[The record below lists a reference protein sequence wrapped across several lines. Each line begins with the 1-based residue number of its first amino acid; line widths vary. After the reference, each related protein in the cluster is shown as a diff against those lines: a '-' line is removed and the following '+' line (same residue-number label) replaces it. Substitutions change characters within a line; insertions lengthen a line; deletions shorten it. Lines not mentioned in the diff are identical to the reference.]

1 MQEGSRRA
9 IFAAFFA
16 NLGIA
21 IAKIVAFVLTGAA
34 SMLAEAIHSLADTG
48 NQGLLFLGGSRSQR
62 PADELHQF
70 GHGRERYFWA
80 FVVALVLFSL
90 GAVFAVYEGVNKLI
104 HPHPLEDP
112 TVAFV
117 VLGVAMLLEGFSLR
131 TAMREANRE
140 RRGRNWWHFIRTAK
154 SPELPV
160 VLLEDLGA
168 LLGLSFALVGIT
180 LNVLTDEPAFDA
192 MGSIAIGLLLGV
204 IAVVLAIEMK
214 SLLIGEAASPDEQDA
229 IRAAITAD
237 PDVLHVIHL
246 RTQHLGPEEL
256 LVAAKV
262 DLGTRSSHDL
272 ALAIDALEVRVR
284 AAVPTARVIYIEPDE
299 YRPEEPDPNPNPN
312 PNPDPDPDPDPDPE

>member
-1 MQEGSRRA
+1 MHEGSRRA

-21 IAKIVAFVLTGAA
+21 IAKLVAFVLTGAA

-48 NQGLLFLGGSRSQR
+48 NQGLLFLGGRRSKR

-104 HPHPLEDP
+104 HPHQLEDP
-112 TVAFV
+112 AVAFA

-131 TAMREANRE
+131 TAMREAHPE
-140 RRGRNWWHFIRTAK
+140 RRGRTWWRFIRTAK

-168 LLGLSFALVGIT
+168 LLGLSFAVVGIT

-214 SLLIGEAASPDEQDA
+214 SLLMGEAASPEEQDA
-229 IRAAITAD
+229 IRVAITSD
-237 PDVLHVIHL
+237 PDVLHIIHL

-262 DLGTRSSHDL
+262 DLGARSSHDL
-272 ALAIDALEVRVR
+272 ALAIDALEIRVR

-299 YRPEEPDPNPNPN
+299 YRPEEPE
-312 PNPDPDPDPDPDPE
+312 PDPDPDPE